1 MYIFFSS
8 SNTWSNVCMIYGC
21 DIYNC
26 DITISADTT
35 FTSAPAN
42 QPQIERCDSAMNAE
56 EEVSTNLI
64 IWVSL
69 HFEEKSVSAYRR
81 IPRPTVQIKRPSFK
95 SPKVFLA
102 LITICMF
109 DQVFEASYLQPIV
122 LVQISHFIHKAVF
135 ITLTRQFNNILVIF
149 FKSTRMIS
157 LSPFISIVTQQNL

>member
-42 QPQIERCDSAMNAE
+42 QPQIERCVSEMIA

-64 IWVSL
+64 FWVSL
-69 HFEEKSVSAYRR
+69 HFEEKSVSVYRT
-81 IPRPTVQIKRPSFK
+81 IPKPTVQKTIFQITKSF
-95 SPKVFLA
+95 FWA

-122 LVQISHFIHKAVF
+122 LVQISHFIHKAVL

-157 LSPFISIVTQQNL
+157 LSPIISIVTQQNL

>member
-42 QPQIERCDSAMNAE
+42 QPQIERCDSAMIAE

-69 HFEEKSVSAYRR
+69 HFEGKSVSAYRR
-81 IPRPTVQIKRPSFK
+81 KPKPTVQKTIFQITKSFL
-95 SPKVFLA
+95 SIDHNLHVWSSIWS
-102 LITICMF
+102 LIFTTY
-109 DQVFEASYLQPIV
+109 ST
-122 LVQISHFIHKAVF
+122 STN
-135 ITLTRQFNNILVIF
+135 ITFHTQSSFNNINKAI
-149 FKSTRMIS
+149 
-157 LSPFISIVTQQNL
+157 

>member
-42 QPQIERCDSAMNAE
+42 QPQIERCDSAMIVE

-69 HFEEKSVSAYRR
+69 HFWRKICFCLLKKTKTY
-81 IPRPTVQIKRPSFK
+81 
-95 SPKVFLA
+95 SPKDHLSNHLKFFLSIDHNLHVWSSIWS
-102 LITICMF
+102 LIFTTY
-109 DQVFEASYLQPIV
+109 ST
-122 LVQISHFIHKAVF
+122 STN
-135 ITLTRQFNNILVIF
+135 ITFHTQSSFNNINKAI
-149 FKSTRMIS
+149 
-157 LSPFISIVTQQNL
+157 

>member
-42 QPQIERCDSAMNAE
+42 QPQIERCDSAMIAE

-81 IPRPTVQIKRPSFK
+81 KPKPTVQKTIFQITKSFL
-95 SPKVFLA
+95 SIDHNLHVWSSIWS
-102 LITICMF
+102 LIFTTY
-109 DQVFEASYLQPIV
+109 ST
-122 LVQISHFIHKAVF
+122 STN
-135 ITLTRQFNNILVIF
+135 ITFHTQSSFNNINKAI
-149 FKSTRMIS
+149 
-157 LSPFISIVTQQNL
+157 

>member
-42 QPQIERCDSAMNAE
+42 QPKIERCDLEMIAE

-64 IWVSL
+64 FWVSL

-81 IPRPTVQIKRPSFK
+81 IPKHHLSNHQKF
-95 SPKVFLA
+95 FLSIDHNLHVWSSIWS
-102 LITICMF
+102 LIFTTY
-109 DQVFEASYLQPIV
+109 ST
-122 LVQISHFIHKAVF
+122 STN
-135 ITLTRQFNNILVIF
+135 ITFHTQSSFNNINKAI
-149 FKSTRMIS
+149 
-157 LSPFISIVTQQNL
+157 

>member
-42 QPQIERCDSAMNAE
+42 QPQIERCDSAMIAE

-64 IWVSL
+64 FWVSL

-81 IPRPTVQIKRPSFK
+81 IPRPTVQNTIFQITKIF
-95 SPKVFLA
+95 FWA

-122 LVQISHFIHKAVF
+122 LVQISHFIHKAVL

-157 LSPFISIVTQQNL
+157 LSPIISIVTQQNL

>member
-42 QPQIERCDSAMNAE
+42 QPQIERCNSAMIAE

-81 IPRPTVQIKRPSFK
+81 IPKPTVQKTIFQITKSFL
-95 SPKVFLA
+95 SIDHNLHVWSSIWS
-102 LITICMF
+102 LIFTTY
-109 DQVFEASYLQPIV
+109 ST
-122 LVQISHFIHKAVF
+122 STN
-135 ITLTRQFNNILVIF
+135 ITFHTRSSFNNINKAI
-149 FKSTRMIS
+149 
-157 LSPFISIVTQQNL
+157 

>member
-81 IPRPTVQIKRPSFK
+81 KPKPTVQIKRPSFK
-95 SPKVFLA
+95 SPKVFLSIDHNLHVWSSIWS
-102 LITICMF
+102 LIFTTY
-109 DQVFEASYLQPIV
+109 ST
-122 LVQISHFIHKAVF
+122 STN
-135 ITLTRQFNNILVIF
+135 ITFHTQSSFNNINKAI
-149 FKSTRMIS
+149 
-157 LSPFISIVTQQNL
+157 

>member
-1 MYIFFSS
+1 
-8 SNTWSNVCMIYGC
+8 MISTC

-42 QPQIERCDSAMNAE
+42 QPQIERCDLEMIAE

-64 IWVSL
+64 FRVSL

-95 SPKVFLA
+95 SPKVFL
-102 LITICMF
+102 
-109 DQVFEASYLQPIV
+109 
-122 LVQISHFIHKAVF
+122 
-135 ITLTRQFNNILVIF
+135 
-149 FKSTRMIS
+149 
-157 LSPFISIVTQQNL
+157 SIDHNLYV

>member
-81 IPRPTVQIKRPSFK
+81 KPKPTVQKTIFQITKSFL
-95 SPKVFLA
+95 SIDHNLHVWSSIWS
-102 LITICMF
+102 LIFTTY
-109 DQVFEASYLQPIV
+109 ST
-122 LVQISHFIHKAVF
+122 STN
-135 ITLTRQFNNILVIF
+135 ITFHTQSSFNNINKAI
-149 FKSTRMIS
+149 
-157 LSPFISIVTQQNL
+157 